1 MRLAKLT
8 LVVLAVSGLAS
19 PVAAQQASPAS
30 PQKGKIAVIN
40 TAELQVQILE
50 FKTKVEAINK
60 QFEPQTKELQ
70 TEADRINALET
81 TLKTQSQSLTAA
93 RIAEMTE
100 QLGTMK
106 RQYTRKA
113 EDVQAAGERAMTQAL
128 GPLKEKMRKF
138 LEYYTTKKS
147 IAVLIDLA
155 NSAEANTILWIDPR
169 IDITQD
175 FIAEY
180 NRSNPVPG
188 GGATPSNQ

>member
-1 MRLAKLT
+1 MNLTKLT
-8 LVVLAVSGLAS
+8 LITLVVSGLVS
-19 PVAAQQASPAS
+19 PVAGQQTGSAL
-30 PQKGKIAVIN
+30 PQKGKVAVIN

-50 FKTKVEAINK
+50 FKTKVEAVNK
-60 QFEPQTKELQ
+60 QFEPQTKEIQ

-81 TLKTQSQSLTAA
+81 TLKTQSQSLTPA
-93 RIAEMTE
+93 RVAEMTE
-100 QLGTMK
+100 QLATMK

-113 EDVQAAGERAMTQAL
+113 EDVQAAGEGAMTQVL
-128 GPLKEKMRKF
+128 GPLKEKLRKF

-155 NSAEANTILWIDPR
+155 NSAEANTILWVDPR

-175 FIAEY
+175 FISEY
-180 NRSNPVPG
+180 NRSNPVTG